1 MILNL
6 DGKGKMNNNSKKI
19 INVSIDIIK
28 ETEGDNWISSHF
40 ENLCEEG

>member
-6 DGKGKMNNNSKKI
+6 DGKGKMNNSKKI

-28 ETEGDNWISSHF
+28 DTEGDNWIGTKL